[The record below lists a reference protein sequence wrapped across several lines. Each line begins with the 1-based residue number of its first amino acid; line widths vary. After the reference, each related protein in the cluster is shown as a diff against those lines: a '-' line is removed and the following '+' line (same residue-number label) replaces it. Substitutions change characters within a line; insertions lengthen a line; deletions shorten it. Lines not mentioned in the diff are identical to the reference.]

1 MDIWTLKET
10 LIDKQYEKFNEIKK
24 DDLVID
30 IGAAIGDFSI
40 SASKRASKVIAY
52 ECDAERVMLM
62 EKNIKLH
69 QTKNIIVRNEKALS
83 LNQI

>member
-10 LIDKQYEKFNEIKK
+10 LIDKQYEKFNKIEK

-40 SASKRASKVIAY
+40 SASKRANKVIAY
-52 ECDAERVMLM
+52 
-62 EKNIKLH
+62 
-69 QTKNIIVRNEKALS
+69 
-83 LNQI
+83 